1 MGLHPPY
8 NGATAVCLF
17 VSGPGLSPGARSGN
31 PPAWLLTWPRMSDP
45 RPVGVFDSGVGGL
58 TVLRELQRQLPHEST
73 IYFADLAH
81 FPYGPRYQAQVR
93 QFALRIIR
101 FLQELDV
108 KLVVIACNTATAA
121 ALNSAREVF
130 DIPIVGV
137 ITPGAQAAVS
147 LTRNKRVAVIS
158 TEGTLQSQEYLHA
171 IKEANPT
178 IGVLPKA
185 APELVDLVERGLSR
199 SPEAEAALR
208 ETLKDVI
215 AYQADTL
222 ILGCTH
228 YPLLRP
234 LIQKITDGRVTIV
247 DSAETTAQRV
257 KRVLVANGLASGDHE
272 RPRHQIC
279 VTGSPDRFLDTARI
293 LFGQELPPIK
303 TVSLDFFEDAG
314 NRERATSA

>member
-1 MGLHPPY
+1 
-8 NGATAVCLF
+8 
-17 VSGPGLSPGARSGN
+17 
-31 PPAWLLTWPRMSDP
+31 MSDP
-45 RPVGVFDSGVGGL
+45 RPIGVFDSGVGGL
-58 TVLRELQRQLPHEST
+58 TVLRELQRQLPAEST
-73 IYFADLAH
+73 IYFGDLGH

-121 ALNSAREVF
+121 ALNTAREVF
-130 DIPIVGV
+130 DIPIIGV
-137 ITPGAQAAVS
+137 ITPGAQTAVET
-147 LTRNKRVAVIS
+147 TRNKRVAVIS

-185 APELVDLVERGLSR
+185 APELVDLVERGLSQ
-199 SPEAEAALR
+199 SAEAEAVLR
-208 ETLKDVI
+208 ETLTDVF

-234 LIQKITDGRVTIV
+234 LIKKISDGRLNIV
-247 DSAETTAQRV
+247 DSAETTALRV
-257 KRVLVANGLASGDHE
+257 GRVLKVNGLACEDRQ
-272 RPRHQIC
+272 RPRHQIY
-279 VTGSPDRFLDTARI
+279 VTGSPEQFLKTARV
-293 LFGQELPPIK
+293 LFGGDLPPVN
-303 TVSLDFFEDAG
+303 TVRLELV
-314 NRERATSA
+314 EESAEPGEKR